1 MYNFESLG
9 IIRNVTNFQNFKG
22 GYYFMKKSKLVW
34 LLSLVLV
41 LSVFL
46 AACGGKDKDET
57 KGTDNNTEKTNK
69 PDAKQEL
76 NLMETAEIP
85 TADSALVTDAV
96 GFTVLI
102 NVKEGFYRLNKDN
115 VAEPAIAEGE
125 PKVNEDGT
133 VYTFTLR
140 DAKWSDGSAVTANDF
155 EFAWKRAIDPK
166 TGSEYGPYMMNG
178 VIKNAEKIATGKAKP
193 DTLGVKSVDDKTL
206 EVTLEKPVPYF
217 LSLMAFGTFLP
228 QKEEFVKEKGK
239 QYAKNS
245 DNILYNGPFVLT
257 DWDGTGLTWKYKKNE
272 NYWDKDNVKLDTINV
287 DVVKET
293 GTGVNLYNS
302 GEKDRAGLNGEFAA
316 QYANDKN
323 LVKTEEAT
331 VFYLKLNQ
339 KRLGKT
345 ETPLANVNIRKAIAQ
360 AFNKE
365 ELTKNVLANGSEPA
379 NYLVPKNFTFDE
391 NKKDFRDVNGD
402 MNKFDATAAKDSWE
416 KGLKELGVKKVEL
429 EFLGDDSDLAKKMDE
444 YMKNQLEKNLPGLS
458 IKLKEVPFQN
468 RIDLDTKQDYDIQ
481 FAGWG
486 PDYQDPL
493 TFISLWTSDSAQ
505 NKMSY
510 NSKEYDKLVKDANVT
525 YANDPAKR
533 WQALAD
539 AEKLVVGTDAAIAPV
554 YQRTRIALQQ
564 PYVKDLV
571 IHNFGADY
579 SYKWAYIAGKE

>member
-1 MYNFESLG
+1 
-9 IIRNVTNFQNFKG
+9 
-22 GYYFMKKSKLVW
+22 MKKSKLVW

-46 AACGGKDKDET
+46 AACGGGDKKDKS
-57 KGTDNNTEKTNK
+57 KGTDSSEKTSSEL
-69 PDAKQEL
+69 DAKQEL
-76 NLMETAEIP
+76 NLMESAEIP
-85 TADSALVTDAV
+85 TADSALVTDTV
-96 GFTVLI
+96 GFTVLN
-102 NVKEGFYRLNKDN
+102 NVNEGLYRLNKEN

-193 DTLGVKSVDDKTL
+193 DTLGVKAVDEKTL
-206 EVTLEKPVPYF
+206 EVTLEKPIPYF

-228 QKEEFVKEKGK
+228 QKEEFVTEKGK

-245 DNILYNGPFVLT
+245 DNLLYNGPFVLT

-272 NYWDKDNVKLDTINV
+272 NYWDKDSVKLDTINV

-293 GTGVNLYNS
+293 GTAVNLYNS
-302 GEKDRAGLNGEFAA
+302 GEKDRAGLSGEFAA

-339 KRLGKT
+339 KRGGKT
-345 ETPLANVNIRKAIAQ
+345 DTPLANVNIRKAIAQ

-365 ELTKNVLANGSEPA
+365 ELTKNVLANGSVPA

-391 NKKDFRDVNGD
+391 NSKDFRDVNGD

-444 YMKNQLEKNLPGLS
+444 YMKNQLEKNLPGLTV
-458 IKLKEVPFQN
+458 KLKEVPFQN
-468 RIDLDTKQDYDIQ
+468 RIDLDSKQDYDIQ

-510 NSKEYDKLVKDANVT
+510 NSKEYDKLVKDAGTT

-554 YQRTRIALQQ
+554 YQRTRIGLQQ
-564 PYVKDLV
+564 PYVKDFV

-579 SYKWAYIAGKE
+579 SYKWAYISGKE

>member
-1 MYNFESLG
+1 
-9 IIRNVTNFQNFKG
+9 
-22 GYYFMKKSKLVW
+22 MKKSKLVW

-46 AACGGKDKDET
+46 AACGGGDKKD
-57 KGTDNNTEKTNK
+57 DNTSDKKTSK
-69 PDAKQEL
+69 LDAKQEL
-76 NLMETAEIP
+76 NLIETAEIP
-85 TADSALVTDAV
+85 TADSALVTDTV
-96 GFTVLI
+96 GFTVLN
-102 NVKEGFYRLNKDN
+102 NVNEGLYRLNKDN

-125 PKVNEDGT
+125 PKVSEDGT
-133 VYTFTLR
+133 VYTFKLR

-193 DTLGVKSVDDKTL
+193 DALGVKAVDEKTL
-206 EVTLEKPVPYF
+206 EVTLEKPIPYF

-228 QKEEFVKEKGK
+228 QKEEFVKAKGK

-245 DNILYNGPFVLT
+245 DNLLYNGPFVLT

-272 NYWDKDNVKLDTINV
+272 NYWDKDSVKLDTINV

-293 GTGVNLYNS
+293 STAVNLYNS
-302 GEKDRAGLNGEFAA
+302 GEKDRAGLSGEFAT

-345 ETPLANVNIRKAIAQ
+345 DTPLANLNIRKAIAQ

-365 ELTKNVLANGSEPA
+365 ELTTNVLANGSEPA

-402 MNKFDATAAKDSWE
+402 MNKFDAAAAKSSWE

-429 EFLGDDSDLAKKMDE
+429 EFLGDDSDLSKKMDE
-444 YMKNQLEKNLPGLS
+444 YMKNQLEKNLPGLT

-510 NSKEYDKLVKDANVT
+510 NSKEYDKLVKDASTT